1 LTPSPTV
8 RRVPGRAVIALF
20 AAIFVA
26 LAVGYFLF
34 LRPAYEPLF
43 TGMRPSD
50 ASGVVERLD
59 AEKVPHRLSAG
70 GTAVLVPADQL
81 DRARVMIAGSDI
93 PTKGA
98 VGFELFNK
106 SDMGLTDF
114 AQKINYQRALQG
126 ELERTITMTE
136 GVERARV
143 HLAMPERSLFRTDRT
158 APKAALEI
166 APVPG
171 RTLDEAKVAGL
182 QRLVAF
188 AVPDL
193 SPADVVVLDGEGRV
207 LTGTATSADILS
219 PEAEQRQAV
228 ERYYRA
234 RVRAV
239 LVETAPDLR
248 ADVKVLAEGAGI
260 AAAPAGDEAA
270 PARRDFR
277 LRVVVRTPAPIA
289 AEEAE
294 ALRAAIVPAI
304 ALDVQGGDVLAFQ
317 VAPASMTVERP
328 ASASASASLAA
339 IDPTKAASEWG
350 WWVAAAGIL
359 ALIGVA
365 LAALTRRRGLRLDAS
380 ERRAFVERLHA
391 TLREEDSR
399 AAA

>member
-1 LTPSPTV
+1 MTPSPTV